1 SDSPCDHLSI
11 RIYSAWG
18 FTITSC
24 TVLWARS
31 ESVTSCGSDLREP
44 LPGGAGHLA
53 NTRYS
58 PGARPVIEKWPTWS
72 ATSRSLVLRQ
82 ASIVYLQDVRHRPEA
97 VPSSRTHNSS
107 HFPNVPTRLYN
118 S

>member
-1 SDSPCDHLSI
+1 MPVDPIIAPITRQESDSPCDHLSI

-53 NTRYS
+53 NTQYSPDS

-72 ATSRSLVLRQ
+72 VFALRE
-82 ASIVYLQDVRHRPEA
+82 RK
-97 VPSSRTHNSS
+97 
-107 HFPNVPTRLYN
+107 RL
-118 S
+118 